1 MSRPAWGNPWRGKVQ
16 GGAIALPG
24 GASKI
29 TEQPQQLNARH
40 YDELGATYLQRGPL
54 AAVTRSP
61 EELAAD
67 AAAGRTWRTDAI
79 LSGARMHLYGTRLD
93 GWVYCA
99 ADGSRWLVSAAPLT
113 VALQTDQ
120 PFTAS
125 LTLTRFGDF
134 SGPAAQQSV
143 AVSLAELGQAEPD
156 PTHPAGIEAYC
167 AVCDIRPDGS
177 KALLM
182 IYQPVVPFAQSSG
195 WHPLHKRPLGWL
207 ELEFSA
213 GDDGFTSTLT
223 VVRTRSQALGS
234 GVWDN
239 YSATDVAMW
248 LQSDSASSV
257 DKGTY
262 YEYTY
267 TPQPLAASGSS
278 GWGWIES
285 SSAYQFGF
293 SGRILALWYDSEGIP
308 EEVTLDALTYG
319 SVSNPPPIEVV
330 SGTQVQHIPKD
341 GSPGS
346 VISDTRQHSL
356 SRTCTVSE
364 TYSVVLKRAGVV
376 IDSSSGTASVS
387 LDVTRR
393 FITLDGQQP
402 YSGSRT
408 ESVVIEGVT
417 DEQSS
422 EINNSGPV
430 QAVGQLSPVRFTS
443 LMPGNSAAQS
453 SFRATGLYVSS
464 PGGTLTID
472 PLRYSNNLI
481 GLRRQKVRYSNG
493 SEAFS
498 HGPAAIPGGSH
509 PGLSEVGAL
518 AIFGSY
524 NPATSE
530 VSRDQTTPVCW
541 V

>member
-143 AVSLAELGQAEPD
+143 AVSLADLGQAEPD
-156 PTHPAGIEAYC
+156 PAHPAGTEAYC

-195 WHPLHKRPLGWL
+195 WHPLHKRPMGWV
-207 ELEFSA
+207 ELQLSGGVSGITA
-213 GDDGFTSTLT
+213 VLT
-223 VVRTRSQALGS
+223 VVRTRAQTMGS
-234 GVWDN
+234 GTWSN
-239 YSATDVAMW
+239 YASGGGVGWEQSDESAT
-248 LQSDSASSV
+248 V
-257 DKGTY
+257 DMGDY
-262 YEYTY
+262 LEITY
-267 TPQPLAASGSS
+267 TPRPLTSSVTGTSFSWSLAAGNYSYS
-278 GWGWIES
+278 
-285 SSAYQFGF
+285 F
-293 SGRILALWYDSEGIP
+293 SGRILALWYTAGGDL
-308 EEVTLDALTYG
+308 EEATLDAATSG
-319 SVSNPPPIEVV
+319 TVANPPPTEVV
-330 SGTQVQHIPKD
+330 AGSMVIHVPKA
-341 GSPGS
+341 GGASTT
-346 VISDTRQHSL
+346 ISDTRVHTL
-356 SRTCTVSE
+356 SRTCTCSE
-364 TYSVVLKRAGVV
+364 QFSVTFRRGGVAV
-376 IDSSSGTASVS
+376 DQSSGAADSSIFNE
-387 LDVTRR
+387 RR
-393 FITLDGQQP
+393 FIWQTAPEYVSRASQVLLD
-402 YSGSRT
+402 
-408 ESVVIEGVT
+408 GVT
-417 DEQSS
+417 DSEESS
-422 EINNSGPV
+422 TEVAEIR
-430 QAVGQLSPVRFTS
+430 QYLAAISPRWFNA

-453 SFRATGLYVSS
+453 AFRATDMLLLT
-464 PGGTLTID
+464 PGRQVEID
-472 PLRYSNNLI
+472 PVRYSNNLI
-481 GLRRQKVRYSNG
+481 GLRRYQYDYASGVESWR
-493 SEAFS
+493 
-498 HGPAAIPGGSH
+498 HGPAARPEGVNGGD
-509 PGLSEVGAL
+509 EVVAFGAV
-518 AIFGSY
+518 FGSF
-524 NPATSE
+524 NPATQE
-530 VSRDQTTPVCW
+530 VVRDQTSAVCW
-541 V
+541 I